1 MDDVSHQSRSVPD
14 GKAQSM
20 CAETTESSASPSG
33 PLECIQCGHGMN
45 LRAYFYRR
53 KNGAIEGR
61 IRCTICDTLHS
72 RVSRK
77 HPLLIDR
84 TPSGE
89 TQRRMFID

>member
-1 MDDVSHQSRSVPD
+1 MDDVSHQYRSVSD
-14 GKAQSM
+14 GKVQSM
-20 CAETTESSASPSG
+20 CAETTESSANHSV
-33 PLECIQCGHGMN
+33 PLECSQCGHGMN

-72 RVSRK
+72 RISRK
-77 HPLLIDR
+77 HPLLIGKA
-84 TPSGE
+84 PSGE